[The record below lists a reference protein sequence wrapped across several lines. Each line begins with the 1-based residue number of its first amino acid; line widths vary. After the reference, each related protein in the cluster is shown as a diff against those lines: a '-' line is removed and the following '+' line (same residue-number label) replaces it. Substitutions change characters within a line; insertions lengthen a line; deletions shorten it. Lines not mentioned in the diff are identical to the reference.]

1 MDILSL
7 FQLLRRRKWI
17 VILCILL
24 SGAASLII
32 SAIIPPK
39 YAGVARVM
47 VKTDSGGGISF
58 SNTILAQF
66 GGAAATLPTNDYAEM
81 LKGWSLLQETNA
93 RLGLPT
99 DPNSSEFGD
108 MQKSISIQP
117 LEGTNLMEIRYLDRD
132 PVMAA
137 KLVNELIVTL
147 SEHSLDSGRSSAN
160 YALSVVREELAMQR
174 IKLQEAEKALESF
187 KKETKIILPDASM
200 RAYMDALSSLDR
212 QRVAAEVELVQAE
225 ARLKKLE
232 AETENQEAMVM
243 YSRVVTNNPI
253 VSQYRSRLAEKEVEL
268 ANLLMEYTEAHPNVI
283 AVKQQIESIKKEL
296 SQQTEQIISSE
307 TYSENPI
314 LRTAVAEIFGIRTEI
329 YAGEAAL
336 AVIRQKI
343 SELERGLGD
352 LPETELKLARLT
364 REKLTAEQIC
374 VALEQKETEYRLS
387 GEVNQGE
394 IRVVDHAFVPQQRAI
409 PRTKL
414 NLAVAL
420 VLGAFL
426 GLGLAKLADLFEM
439 KPSPET
445 KSFARRAAD
454 DGPGL

>member
-147 SEHSLDSGRSSAN
+147 PS
-160 YALSVVREELAMQR
+160 
-174 IKLQEAEKALESF
+174 
-187 KKETKIILPDASM
+187 
-200 RAYMDALSSLDR
+200 
-212 QRVAAEVELVQAE
+212 
-225 ARLKKLE
+225 
-232 AETENQEAMVM
+232 
-243 YSRVVTNNPI
+243 I
-253 VSQYRSRLAEKEVEL
+253 V
-268 ANLLMEYTEAHPNVI
+268 
-283 AVKQQIESIKKEL
+283 
-296 SQQTEQIISSE
+296 
-307 TYSENPI
+307 
-314 LRTAVAEIFGIRTEI
+314 
-329 YAGEAAL
+329 
-336 AVIRQKI
+336 
-343 SELERGLGD
+343 
-352 LPETELKLARLT
+352 
-364 REKLTAEQIC
+364 LTADAAVQTTHLVWSVKSLPC
-374 VALEQKETEYRLS
+374 S
-387 GEVNQGE
+387 G
-394 IRVVDHAFVPQQRAI
+394 
-409 PRTKL
+409 
-414 NLAVAL
+414 
-420 VLGAFL
+420 
-426 GLGLAKLADLFEM
+426 
-439 KPSPET
+439 
-445 KSFARRAAD
+445 
-454 DGPGL
+454 